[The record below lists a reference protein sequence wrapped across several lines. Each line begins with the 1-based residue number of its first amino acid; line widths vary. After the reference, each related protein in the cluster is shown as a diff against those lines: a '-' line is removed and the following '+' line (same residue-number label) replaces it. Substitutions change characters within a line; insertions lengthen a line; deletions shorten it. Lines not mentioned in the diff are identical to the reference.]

1 MIKVQGE
8 RIKGFLY
15 DSLETAQSDL
25 EVNEV
30 IVTNNPG
37 TFVIIKRVDL
47 DKVKTIGYAEVY

>member
-1 MIKVQGE
+1 MKFMECLNMIKVQGE

-30 IVTNNPG
+30 IVTNNS
-37 TFVIIKRVDL
+37 
-47 DKVKTIGYAEVY
+47 